1 MHTAAILTA
10 VAVAAVN
17 INAVLAECAHNNLI
31 RCLIGH
37 QEPAIS
43 FCSSAVG
50 IFPTASTLTVTTTAT
65 PMCAHSPHLLR
76 APPPAANPLP
86 PP

>member
-1 MHTAAILTA
+1 MHTATILTA

-65 PMCAHSPHLLR
+65 PMCARTLHT
-76 APPPAANPLP
+76 PPPLP
-86 PP
+86 PAGC